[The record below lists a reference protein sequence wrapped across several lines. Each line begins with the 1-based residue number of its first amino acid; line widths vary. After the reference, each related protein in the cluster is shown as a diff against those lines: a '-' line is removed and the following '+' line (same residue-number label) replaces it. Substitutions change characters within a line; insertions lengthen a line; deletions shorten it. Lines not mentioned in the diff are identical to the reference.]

1 MSRWFSADVSQS
13 FKQTRSKIEV
23 FWNVIA
29 VVALGL
35 YAVFGANG
43 CPAVMSL
50 VKLNAHC
57 FLLNVSYFANSLIL
71 FGLHQ
76 TSCLFLYRS
85 APTAVLSNLLKCQL
99 SLLSYFIL
107 KLYLTYIVLHL
118 HLLNLEILLLFLSFL
133 KTFEHSCHLYLQH
146 LMNFLSLVTYIHV
159 DDLTDSNYAL
169 KFISLLDLANLTQ
182 YVSFSTLSFS

>member
-35 YAVFGANG
+35 YSVFGANG

-107 KLYLTYIVLHL
+107 KLYLTSIVLHL
-118 HLLNLEILLLFLSFL
+118 HGSPA
-133 KTFEHSCHLYLQH
+133 KSRDT
-146 LMNFLSLVTYIHV
+146 
-159 DDLTDSNYAL
+159 A
-169 KFISLLDLANLTQ
+169 
-182 YVSFSTLSFS
+182 SFSQFLEDFRTLMSSISTTPYEFLITGD